1 MKRVRD
7 SNLNKTFRFGCFQRV
22 LALQIRSEEKSA
34 ARKAVSLRD
43 WYAPNRIFFHNTA
56 LKNHG
61 RRQPSRDFLSCLAE
75 KSLALECFAVLNR
88 RFFVR
93 RKLLGPKEY
102 RMYFKD
108 DKLPADEKIHSKPC
122 KSLSEPA

>member
-1 MKRVRD
+1 MKRVRGSD
-7 SNLNKTFRFGCFQRV
+7 PNKIFRLDISKEFLCCKFDQK
-22 LALQIRSEEKSA
+22 QKSA

-56 LKNHG
+56 IKNHG
-61 RRQPSRDFLSCLAE
+61 RCQPSRDFLSCLAE

-122 KSLSEPA
+122 KSPSEPA